1 MLNSSVGCSLIKTI
15 DLPWIEE
22 GEEKKK
28 TDYVILSSEKD
39 VNSMDHLPAITMDNG
54 Q

>member
-22 GEEKKK
+22 EKKK
-28 TDYVILSSEKD
+28 DYVILSSEKD
-39 VNSMDHLPAITMDNG
+39 VNSMDHLPVITMDNG